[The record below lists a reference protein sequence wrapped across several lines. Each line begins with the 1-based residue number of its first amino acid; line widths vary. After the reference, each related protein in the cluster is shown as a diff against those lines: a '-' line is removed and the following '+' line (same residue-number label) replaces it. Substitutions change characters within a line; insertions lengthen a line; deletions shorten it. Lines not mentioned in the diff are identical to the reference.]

1 MPISTSK
8 AAAAICVALASC
20 ALALGGCSA
29 SLKDR
34 IVDLRNAQADAAL
47 QTDNIVE
54 AEKEYTLAL
63 ALAPNDEHART
74 GLAKVAYL
82 HAKADIDAGDIDE
95 ANIEIQKALKYAPKD
110 ASALD
115 LASAI
120 DQARIRRDIVVA
132 NFPTYKASS
141 DAIRELLK
149 ANALANKNIE
159 LQLHDFNTDYDVT
172 HLRKAIALSA
182 DLEDEDHRVTQR
194 LIAYRAQ
201 IEAGEPGATRI
212 QSTEEV
218 PGLLPIP

>member
-8 AAAAICVALASC
+8 TAACLCVTLASC

-34 IVDLRNAQADAAL
+34 IVELRNAQADAAL

-54 AEKEYTLAL
+54 AEKEYSLAL

-82 HAKADIDAGDIDE
+82 HAKADVGAGDVDE

-110 ASALD
+110 AAALD

-149 ANALANKNIE
+149 ANALANKNIQ
-159 LQLHDFNTDYDVT
+159 LALHDFNTDYDVT
-172 HLRKAIALSA
+172 HLRKAIALST

-201 IEAGEPGATRI
+201 IEAGEPGATRV